1 MCITLSHYFS
11 YLPQKQLR
19 MTELP
24 LSDVQAVWQQACAAL
39 QLQLSP
45 AVYNTWI
52 ASNPLTNLRESSP
65 GTLIATITSPTSF
78 HATNVQKNLTGHIQ
92 SAIAKVLG
100 QNIEVEFKVG
110 EPPVVSAPTSNQ
122 SSISTSSAN
131 VIPLGQ
137 SLGFSYTP
145 GPMTSLT
152 SVGTSNRQSPTTS
165 PMQAGNPF
173 GQNSPQTNLGSPR
186 VEDLFSQTNIQS
198 ASVDRALF
206 SARSVGLRV
215 DYTFTTFAVS
225 TTNEMAHAAAS
236 AVSNNPGGAYNPLFL
251 YGGVGVGK
259 THLMHAIGNNI
270 LKNNPDTH
278 VLYCTGEEF
287 TNEIVSAIQNKK
299 GLRFK
304 DKYRNAR
311 VLLIDDI
318 QFIAGK
324 NAVQEEFFH
333 TFNALTKQ
341 NSQIVMTSDRPPHEI
356 NLLEDR
362 LRSRF
367 EAGLMI
373 DIQQPTFELRTAILL
388 IKSAAMNISIPMD
401 LAQII
406 ASRVDSAR
414 KIEGIITS
422 IRSEVELKK
431 KPITLELIEEILG
444 TEVEKKRPQLKVTP
458 ADILRA
464 VANHYHVKQTA
475 IKGQRRVS
483 ALVQARHVAM
493 YLLKE
498 ELNLSLMEIG
508 RWFSNRDHTSAL
520 HAIRKIDK
528 DLRSNELLQRDVSAL
543 RMSLQAIS
551 R

>member
-1 MCITLSHYFS
+1 
-11 YLPQKQLR
+11 

-24 LSDVQAVWQQACAAL
+24 ASDVQAIWQQACAAL
-39 QLQLSP
+39 QLQLSS

-52 ASNPLTNLRESSP
+52 VSNPLTSLREVSP
-65 GTLIATITSPTSF
+65 GNLVATITSPTSF
-78 HATNVQKNLTGHIQ
+78 HATNVQKNLTGNIK
-92 SAIAKVLG
+92 SAITKVLG
-100 QNIEVEFKVG
+100 KPVEVEFRVG
-110 EPPVVSAPTSNQ
+110 EPPVINAELQATAPASV
-122 SSISTSSAN
+122 AN

-145 GPMTSLT
+145 GPVPLA
-152 SVGTSNRQSPTTS
+152 TS
-165 PMQAGNPF
+165 PSGLMSQQPTPHSTNSTFNPAS
-173 GQNSPQTNLGSPR
+173 NITNLGSPR
-186 VEDLFSQTNIQS
+186 VEDLFSQNNLQS
-198 ASVDRALF
+198 ASVDRAMF
-206 SARSVGLRV
+206 SARTVGLRT

-270 LKNNPDTH
+270 LKNNPDTL

-304 DKYRNAR
+304 DKYRNAN
-311 VLLIDDI
+311 VLLIDDV

-406 ASRVDSAR
+406 ASKVDSAR

-431 KPITLELIEEILG
+431 KPINLELVEEILG
-444 TEVEKKRPQLKVTP
+444 SEVEKKRPQLKVTP

-464 VANHYHVKQTA
+464 VANHYHIKQTA

-498 ELNLSLMEIG
+498 ELDLSLVEIG
-508 RWFSNRDHTSAL
+508 KWFSNRDHTSAL

-528 DLRSNELLQRDVSAL
+528 DLRSDELLQRDVSAL